1 MEWLD
6 LSDSKNLITLIG
18 AIVILAITVAIAG
31 RLISK
36 MKHSKADGQLT
47 TEEWD
52 GIREFTNDIPV
63 GWAASYLV
71 LAIWAIAYC
80 AWIYPLQGFSQ
91 LGEYNEEVES
101 FQAKLANKMPNASEA
116 DLQKMGGNFFLL
128 QCAQC
133 HGETGNGMNNR
144 AADLTT
150 WGTEEGI
157 IDVVLNGSKGLNYPL
172 GEMVP
177 LKDTVSAEDAKA
189 VAAFVMQDISSIG
202 KTKYPELVNKG
213 RAMFDEATCS
223 ACHGPDGKGMDGM
236 GPDLSTYGD
245 EAFLAEV
252 FARGKKGHIGQMPS
266 FREPMLSEIQRKALI
281 SYLKTIRE

>member
-6 LSDSKNLITLIG
+6 LSDSKNLISLVG
-18 AIVILAITVAIAG
+18 AIIILAVTVAIAG
-31 RLISK
+31 NLIRR

-63 GWAASYLV
+63 GWAMSYLV

-80 AWIYPLQGFSQ
+80 VWIYPLQGFSQ

-101 FQAKLANKMPNASEA
+101 FQAKLAKKMTNASEA

-144 AADLTT
+144 AANLTT

-157 IDVVLNGSKGLNYPL
+157 IDVIQNGSKGLNYPL
-172 GEMVP
+172 GEMAP
-177 LKDTVSAEDAKA
+177 LSISPEEAKA

-202 KTKYPELVNKG
+202 KTKYPELVSKG
-213 RAMFDEATCS
+213 KALFDEATCS
-223 ACHGPDGKGMDGM
+223 ACHGPDGKGMGGL

-252 FARGKKGHIGQMPS
+252 FTRGKKGFIGQMPS
-266 FREPMLSEIQRKALI
+266 FREPMVSEIQRKALI
-281 SYLKTIRE
+281 AYLKTIRE